1 MHGHRPPFVKTAWV
15 LIVLMV
21 GAMASLQAI
30 PIEVDE
36 SGQEEDLAGL
46 VLVELQA
53 EFILGHSVLT
63 GTEGNVAS
71 SAVVLDTG
79 TVHQRQRY
87 MALMIGLG
95 EFQAASRSA
104 LSMQSE
110 LASQGMEMTEK
121 QAKTQE
127 MLDILADGGTL
138 PQDHESLE
146 VPLGWFGSF
155 VEADE
160 QGRENIKSS
169 ASRKVALVI
178 SVVFMV
184 SIAAVVGLVFLVV
197 QIVRAVDQK
206 IASGLGK
213 PSSHHG
219 VYAEVFA
226 LWLITINVLTVLAG
240 ILGILLAK
248 DTPTLGM
255 SFVLMAM
262 FASLS
267 VIGWAFVRGVSFNQI
282 LEDIGWHSGKGV
294 VREVA
299 TGFIGYAMTLP
310 IIGIGLLMTFMLML
324 LQQLMGGGG
333 ESDPFGGTGGGSHPI
348 IIGIAEGGWQLRFI
362 LILLAS
368 VAAPVVEETVF
379 RGVLYRHLR
388 SSCSPF
394 PQTAS
399 IVCSVLLVSFI
410 FAAIHPQG
418 WVAIPWLMGIAVGVN
433 LLREWRG
440 SIIPSMVVHGVSNGI
455 VVSMMIVMLS

>member
-1 MHGHRPPFVKTAWV
+1 
-15 LIVLMV
+15 MV

-36 SGQEEDLAGL
+36 SGQEEDLVGL

-53 EFILGHSVLT
+53 EIILGQSVLT
-63 GTEGNVAS
+63 GTEGSIAS
-71 SAVVLDTG
+71 NAVVLDAG

-104 LSMQSE
+104 LFMRSE
-110 LASQGMEMTEK
+110 LASEGMKLTEK
-121 QAKTQE
+121 QSKTQE
-127 MLDILADGGTL
+127 MLDILAEGGTL
-138 PQDHESLE
+138 PQDHESLV

-160 QGRENIKSS
+160 QGREGIKNS
-169 ASRKVALVI
+169 AARKVALGI
-178 SVVFMV
+178 SVVFMI
-184 SIAAVVGLVFLVV
+184 SIAAIVGFVFLIV
-197 QIVRAVDQK
+197 QFVRALDQK
-206 IASGLGK
+206 IASGLGN
-213 PSSHHG
+213 PSTHHG

-226 LWLITINVLTVLAG
+226 LWLLIFNVLTVLAG

-248 DTPTLGM
+248 DTPTLGIF
-255 SFVLMAM
+255 FVLIAM
-262 FASLS
+262 FASLP
-267 VIGWAFVRGVSFNQI
+267 VIGWALMRGVSFNQI

-294 VREVA
+294 VREVG
-299 TGFIGYAMTLP
+299 TGLIGYAMTLP
-310 IIGIGLLMTFMLML
+310 IIGFGLLMTFILMF
-324 LQQLMGGGG
+324 LQQLIGGGG

-348 IIGIAEGGWQLRFI
+348 IIGIAEGGWQLRLM
-362 LILLAS
+362 LIIMAS
-368 VAAPVVEETVF
+368 VAAPVVEETIF

-388 SSCSPF
+388 SSCNQF

-399 IVCSVLLVSFI
+399 IVFSVLLVSFI

-418 WVAIPWLMGIAVGVN
+418 WVAIPSLMGIAVGMN

-455 VVSMMIVMLS
+455 VVSMLIMMLS